1 MTIVKQTRLEQAH
14 SYTDGHKCLNFRKRI
29 MKMRIHVS
37 DVAFII
43 TSHRFFEGFIIFVIG
58 LNCITLAQSD
68 STVEETEVDKNID
81 LVFNI
86 IYTIEMFLRI
96 FSLGFVFG

>member
-1 MTIVKQTRLEQAH
+1 MTIVEQTRLEKAH
-14 SYTDGHKCLNFRKRI
+14 SHTDGHKCLNFRK
-29 MKMRIHVS
+29 KCLKFRIHVS
-37 DVAFII
+37 DAANRV
-43 TSHRFFEGFIIFVIG
+43 TSTKYFEGLIIIVIG

-68 STVEETEVDKNID
+68 STKEETPVAKSID
-81 LVFNI
+81 MIFNI